1 MKGLFTVS
9 SLLLSRRD
17 VEFLLFEWL
26 DVARLTERSSFADHS
41 RQTFDA
47 ALDIYSEMA
56 HAEFAPHNKKVDRE
70 PPRLVG
76 ENVESAPEQR
86 AALRA
91 FAAAGLL
98 AACQE
103 ESLGGMRLPYVVER
117 AGLAFVLA
125 ACPTTAAYAFLTIA
139 NANLLLTHGTSSQ
152 VERFVRPMLD
162 GRWTGTMCLSE
173 PHAGSSL
180 ADITTR
186 AERQPD
192 GSYRLTGNKM
202 WISGGDHDLADNI
215 VHLVLAKV
223 PDEHGVLRPGV
234 AGISLFIVP
243 KYTIDADGKPG
254 VRNDVVVAGLNH
266 KMGYRGTSNC
276 LLNFGEGRHR
286 PTGRA
291 GAIGELIGEEGR
303 GLAYMFQM
311 MNEAR
316 ITVGLGAAA
325 IGYTGYLHAVDYA
338 RNRYQGRLPAQ
349 RDPGIP
355 PVRLIEHADV
365 RRMLLA
371 QKAFVEGALAL
382 VLFSA
387 LLVDET
393 RTATPDDARRAHQ
406 LLELLTPVSKSWP
419 SKWGLAAN
427 DLAIQ
432 VHGGYGYTQDYNV
445 EQFYRD
451 NRLNPIHEG
460 TFGIQAIDLLGRK
473 VGSAEGM
480 ASLAER
486 IGRTVERANSV
497 TALTE
502 EAAALRDAWSRLINV
517 TNSLRAITDPT
528 VRLANASCYLDA
540 FGHVIV
546 AWLWLDMAVTAA
558 SKLEGTDAA
567 FYRGKLA
574 ACRYFYRWEL
584 PRIGRW
590 LGLLD
595 PVERTPLD
603 ATDDCFC

>member
-1 MKGLFTVS
+1 MS
-9 SLLLSRRD
+9 SLLIARRD

-26 DVARLTERSSFADHS
+26 DVTRLTGRPAFADHS

-47 ALDIYSEMA
+47 ALDTYSEIA

-86 AALRA
+86 SALKA

-103 ESLGGMRLPYVVER
+103 ESFGGMHLPYVVER

-125 ACPTTAAYAFLTIA
+125 ACPTTAAYAFLTMA
-139 NANLLLTHGTSSQ
+139 NANLLLTHGTPSQ

-180 ADITTR
+180 ADITMR
-186 AERQPD
+186 ADRQSD
-192 GSYRLTGNKM
+192 GTYRLTGNKM

-223 PDEHGVLRPGV
+223 PDEHGALRAGV
-234 AGISLFIVP
+234 AGISPFVVP
-243 KYTIDADGKPG
+243 KYTVMRDGAAA
-254 VRNDVVVAGLNH
+254 RNDIAVAGLNH

-276 LLNFGEGRHR
+276 LLNFGEGRYR
-286 PTGRA
+286 PAGRA
-291 GAIGELIGEEGR
+291 GAVGELIGEEGR

-338 RNRYQGRLPAQ
+338 RNRRQGRLPAQ
-349 RDPGIP
+349 RDPELP
-355 PVRLIEHADV
+355 PVRLIDHADV

-393 RTATPDDARRAHQ
+393 RTAPADEAQRAHQ
-406 LLELLTPVSKSWP
+406 LLELLTPVTKSWP
-419 SKWGLAAN
+419 SKWGVVAN

-473 VGSAEGM
+473 IGHADG
-480 ASLAER
+480 AALADLTER
-486 IGRTVERANSV
+486 I
-497 TALTE
+497 
-502 EAAALRDAWSRLINV
+502 
-517 TNSLRAITDPT
+517 
-528 VRLANASCYLDA
+528 
-540 FGHVIV
+540 
-546 AWLWLDMAVTAA
+546 
-558 SKLEGTDAA
+558 
-567 FYRGKLA
+567 KLA
-574 ACRYFYRWEL
+574 RSSEHPRLPSWQKRPLPCATPGRAYSKPRQACR
-584 PRIGRW
+584 P
-590 LGLLD
+590 
-595 PVERTPLD
+595 
-603 ATDDCFC
+603 

>member
-1 MKGLFTVS
+1 MS
-9 SLLLSRRD
+9 ELLVSRRD

-26 DVARLTERSSFADHS
+26 DVTHLTERPTFADHS
-41 RQTFDA
+41 RETFDA
-47 ALDIYSEMA
+47 ALDTYSEIA

-70 PPRLVG
+70 PPHLVG
-76 ENVESAPEQR
+76 ENVVSAPEQR
-86 AALRA
+86 AALQA

-103 ESLGGMRLPYVVER
+103 ESFGGMRLPYVVER

-125 ACPTTAAYAFLTIA
+125 ACPTTTAYAFLTMA
-139 NANLLLTHGTSSQ
+139 NANLLLAHGTSSQ

-180 ADITTR
+180 ADITMR
-186 AERQPD
+186 ADLQPE
-192 GSYRLTGNKM
+192 GTYRLTGNKM

-223 PDEHGVLRPGV
+223 PDERGALRPGV
-234 AGISLFIVP
+234 AGISLFVVP
-243 KYTIDADGKPG
+243 KYTVGPDGKHG
-254 VRNDVVVAGLNH
+254 ARNDIVVAGLNH

-276 LLNFGEGRHR
+276 LLNFGEGRFR
-286 PTGRA
+286 PAGCA
-291 GAIGELIGEEGR
+291 GAVGELIGEEGR
-303 GLAYMFQM
+303 GLACMFQM
-311 MNEAR
+311 MNESR

-325 IGYTGYLHAVDYA
+325 IGYAGYLHSVDDA
-338 RNRYQGRLPAQ
+338 RNRYQGRLPAN
-349 RDPGIP
+349 RNPLLP
-355 PVRLIEHADV
+355 PVRLIDHADV

-393 RTATPDDARRAHQ
+393 HTAPADDARRAHQ

-460 TFGIQAIDLLGRK
+460 TFCIQAIDLLGRK
-473 VGSAEGM
+473 VGHADG
-480 ASLAER
+480 AALAGLTDR
-486 IGRTVERANSV
+486 IGRTVERALSV
-497 TALTE
+497 AELTD
-502 EAAALRDAWSRLINV
+502 EAAALRDAWSRVLE
-517 TNSLRAITDPT
+517 TTTSLGAITDAT
-528 VRLANASCYLDA
+528 LRLANAACYLDA
-540 FGHVIV
+540 FGHVVV
-546 AWLWLDMAVTAA
+546 AWLWLDQAIQATRGIDGPDV
-558 SKLEGTDAA
+558 A

-584 PRIGRW
+584 PRIDRW
-590 LGLLD
+590 LGLLE
-595 PVERTPLD
+595 PVDRTPLD
-603 ATDDCFC
+603 AADEWFG

>member
-1 MKGLFTVS
+1 MS

-17 VEFLLFEWL
+17 LEFLLFEWL
-26 DVARLTERSSFADHS
+26 DVARLAARPAFADHS
-41 RQTFDA
+41 RETFDA
-47 ALDIYSEMA
+47 VLDVYSEIA

-70 PPRLVG
+70 PPKLVG
-76 ENVESAPEQR
+76 DSVESAPEQR
-86 AALRA
+86 SALQA

-98 AACQE
+98 AACQQE
-103 ESLGGMRLPYVVER
+103 TLGGMRLPYVVER

-125 ACPTTAAYAFLTIA
+125 ACPTTSAYAFLTMA
-139 NANLLLTHGTSSQ
+139 NANLLLTHGTPSQ
-152 VERFVRPMLD
+152 IERFVRPMLD

-186 AERQPD
+186 AERQLD
-192 GSYRLTGNKM
+192 GTYRLTGNKM

-223 PDEHGVLRPGV
+223 PDERGVLRPGT

-243 KYTIDADGKPG
+243 KNTLGPDGELG
-254 VRNDVVVAGLNH
+254 ARNDVAVAGLNH
-266 KMGYRGTSNC
+266 KMGYRGTTNC
-276 LLNFGEGRHR
+276 LLNFGEGRYR
-286 PTGRA
+286 LGDRA
-291 GAIGELIGEEGR
+291 GAIGELVGDEGR
-303 GLAYMFQM
+303 GLAYMFHM

-316 ITVGLGAAA
+316 ITVGLVAAA

-338 RNRYQGRLPAQ
+338 RNRYQGRLPTQ
-349 RDPGIP
+349 RNPESP
-355 PVRLIEHADV
+355 PVRLIDHADV

-371 QKAFVEGALAL
+371 QKVFVEGSLAL

-387 LLVDET
+387 LLVDQT
-393 RTATPDDARRAHQ
+393 HTAPAEDAQLARQ

-419 SKWGLAAN
+419 SKWGVAAN

-432 VHGGYGYTQDYNV
+432 VHGGYGYTQDFNV

-473 VGSAEGM
+473 VGSADGM
-480 ASLAER
+480 AMADLTRRIER
-486 IGRTVERANSV
+486 SVERAAAV
-497 TALTE
+497 PELTT
-502 EAAALRDAWSRLINV
+502 EAAALRDAWSRVLKITANLQANTDV
-517 TNSLRAITDPT
+517 TL
-528 VRLANASCYLDA
+528 RLANASCYLDA
-540 FGHVIV
+540 FGHVVV
-546 AWLWLDMAVTAA
+546 AWLWLDQAVIAIRGI
-558 SKLEGTDAA
+558 EGSDGA
-567 FYRGKLA
+567 FYRGKLT

-584 PRIGRW
+584 PRIDRW

-595 PVERTPLD
+595 PVDRTALD
-603 ATDDCFC
+603 AADNYFA

>member
-1 MKGLFTVS
+1 MNS
-9 SLLLSRRD
+9 MLLSRRD
-17 VEFLLFEWL
+17 IDFLLLEWL
-26 DVARLTERSSFADHS
+26 DVGRLADRPAFAEHS

-47 ALDIYSEMA
+47 ALDTYSEIA
-56 HAEFAPHNKKVDRE
+56 HAEFAPHNKKADRE
-70 PPRLVG
+70 PPRLIG
-76 ENVESAPEQR
+76 ENVQSIPEQR
-86 AALRA
+86 SALRA
-91 FAAAGLL
+91 FAEAGLL
-98 AACQE
+98 AACQKE
-103 ESLGGMRLPYVVER
+103 TFGGMGLPYVVER

-125 ACPTTAAYAFLTIA
+125 ACPTTAAYAFLTMA
-139 NANLLLTHGTSSQ
+139 NANLLLTHGTPSQ
-152 VERFVRPMLD
+152 IQRFVRPMLE
-162 GRWTGTMCLSE
+162 GKWMGTMCLSE

-180 ADITTR
+180 ADITMR
-186 AERQPD
+186 AQRQPD
-192 GSYRLTGNKM
+192 GTYRLSGNKM
-202 WISGGDHDLADNI
+202 WISAGDHDLTDNI

-223 PDEHGVLRPGV
+223 PDQSGALRPGV

-243 KYTIDADGKPG
+243 KFTLAPDGKPG

-276 LLNFGEGRHR
+276 LLNFGEGQHR
-286 PTGRA
+286 PGGRA
-291 GAIGELIGEEGR
+291 GAVGELIGEEGR

-338 RNRYQGRLPAQ
+338 RNRKQGRLPGQ
-349 RDPGIP
+349 RNPESP
-355 PVRLIEHADV
+355 PVRLIDHADV

-387 LLVDET
+387 LLVDEAH
-393 RTATPDDARRAHQ
+393 TAHPADAQRARE

-419 SKWGLAAN
+419 SKWGVVAN

-473 VGSAEGM
+473 VGGANGVAM
-480 ASLAER
+480 ADLTQRIERSVQQAVSLPELA
-486 IGRTVERANSV
+486 
-497 TALTE
+497 E
-502 EAAALRDAWSRLINV
+502 EAAALRDAWSRVLE
-517 TNSLRAITDPT
+517 TTTGLQSITDAT
-528 VRLANASCYLDA
+528 LRLANASCYLDA
-540 FGHVIV
+540 FGHVVV
-546 AWLWLDMAVTAA
+546 AWLWLDQAMIATRG
-558 SKLEGTDAA
+558 LGGPDDA

-584 PRIGRW
+584 PRVDRW
-590 LGLLD
+590 LGLLH
-595 PVERTPLD
+595 PVDRTPLD
-603 ATDDCFC
+603 AADDWFG

>member
-1 MKGLFTVS
+1 MS
-9 SLLLSRRD
+9 SLLVSRRD

-26 DVARLTERSSFADHS
+26 DVTRLTTRPTFADHS
-41 RQTFDA
+41 RETFDA
-47 ALDIYSEMA
+47 ALDTYSEIA

-76 ENVESAPEQR
+76 DNVVSAPEQR
-86 AALRA
+86 SALQA

-103 ESLGGMRLPYVVER
+103 ESFGGMRLPYVVER

-125 ACPTTAAYAFLTIA
+125 ACPTTTAYAFLTMA
-139 NANLLLTHGTSSQ
+139 NANLLLTHGTPSQ
-152 VERFVRPMLD
+152 IERFVRPMLD

-180 ADITTR
+180 ADITMR
-186 AERQPD
+186 ADRQPD
-192 GSYRLTGNKM
+192 GTYRLTGNKM

-223 PDEHGVLRPGV
+223 PDERGALRPGV
-234 AGISLFIVP
+234 AGISLFVVP
-243 KYTIDADGKPG
+243 KYTVNPDGKTDA
-254 VRNDVVVAGLNH
+254 RNDIVVAGLNH

-276 LLNFGEGRHR
+276 LLNFGEGRFR
-286 PTGRA
+286 PAGRA
-291 GAIGELIGEEGR
+291 GAVGELIGEEGR

-325 IGYTGYLHAVDYA
+325 IGYTGYLHSVDYA
-338 RNRYQGRLPAQ
+338 RNRRQGRLPGQ
-349 RDPGIP
+349 RDPALP
-355 PVRLIEHADV
+355 PVRLIDHADV

-393 RTATPDDARRAHQ
+393 HTGPADEARRAHQ

-419 SKWGLAAN
+419 SKWGVAAN

-473 VGSAEGM
+473 VGTADG
-480 ASLAER
+480 AALADLTDR
-486 IGRTVERANSV
+486 IGRTVEQAATV
-497 TALTE
+497 PELTE
-502 EAAALRDAWSRLINV
+502 QAAALRDAWSRVLR
-517 TNSLRAITDPT
+517 TTTSLQIITDST
-528 VRLANASCYLDA
+528 LRLANAACYLDA
-540 FGHVIV
+540 FGHVVV
-546 AWLWLDMAVTAA
+546 AWLWLDQAVKAA
-558 SKLEGTDAA
+558 QSVSGSEVA

-584 PRIGRW
+584 PRIDRW
-590 LGLLD
+590 LGLLE
-595 PVERTPLD
+595 PVDRTTLD
-603 ATDDCFC
+603 VVDGWFG

>member
-1 MKGLFTVS
+1 MS
-9 SLLLSRRD
+9 SLLVCRRD

-26 DVARLTERSSFADHS
+26 DVARLTGRPTFADHS
-41 RQTFDA
+41 RQTFEA
-47 ALDIYSEMA
+47 ALDTYSEIA
-56 HAEFAPHNKKVDRE
+56 HAEFAPHNKKADRE

-86 AALRA
+86 AALQA

-103 ESLGGMRLPYVVER
+103 ESFGGMRLPYVVER

-125 ACPTTAAYAFLTIA
+125 ACPSTAAYAFLTMA
-139 NANLLLTHGTSSQ
+139 NANLLLAHGTQSQ
-152 VERFVRPMLD
+152 VERFVRPMFD
-162 GRWTGTMCLSE
+162 GRSTGTMCLSE

-180 ADITTR
+180 ADITMR

-192 GSYRLTGNKM
+192 GTYRLTGNKM

-223 PDEHGVLRPGV
+223 PDERGALRPGV
-234 AGISLFIVP
+234 AGISLFVVP
-243 KYTIDADGKPG
+243 KYTVGPDGTPG
-254 VRNDVVVAGLNH
+254 ARNDIVVAGLNH

-276 LLNFGEGRHR
+276 LLNFGEGRFR
-286 PTGRA
+286 PAGFA

-303 GLAYMFQM
+303 GLACMFQM

-338 RNRYQGRLPAQ
+338 RNRRQGRLPAQ
-349 RDPGIP
+349 RNPELP
-355 PVRLIEHADV
+355 PVRLMDHADV

-371 QKAFVEGALAL
+371 QKALVEGALAL

-387 LLVDET
+387 LLVDEI
-393 RTATPDDARRAHQ
+393 RTAPPDDARRALQ

-419 SKWGLAAN
+419 SKWGVVAN

-473 VGSAEGM
+473 IVSAEG
-480 ASLAER
+480 AALADLTER
-486 IGRTVERANSV
+486 IGRSIERAVSV
-497 TALTE
+497 AELAE
-502 EAAALRDAWSRLINV
+502 EAAALRDAWSRVLK
-517 TNSLRAITDPT
+517 TTTSLRAITDAT
-528 VRLANASCYLDA
+528 LRLANAACYLDA

-546 AWLWLDMAVTAA
+546 AWLWLDMAVSAA
-558 SKLEGTDAA
+558 AGMGEPEVA

-574 ACRYFYRWEL
+574 ACRYFYKWEL
-584 PRIGRW
+584 PRIDRW

-595 PVERTPLD
+595 PVDRTTLD
-603 ATDDCFC
+603 VVDEWFG

>member
-1 MKGLFTVS
+1 MS
-9 SLLLSRRD
+9 SLVLSRRD

-26 DVARLTERSSFADHS
+26 DVARLIERAPFAEHS

-47 ALDIYSEMA
+47 TLDIYSEIA
-56 HAEFAPHNKKVDRE
+56 HAEFAPHNKQVDRE

-76 ENVESAPEQR
+76 EDVQAAPEQR
-86 AALRA
+86 SALQA

-98 AACQE
+98 AACQDE
-103 ESLGGMRLPYVVER
+103 TFGGMRLPYVVER

-139 NANLLLTHGTSSQ
+139 NANLLLTYGSPSQ
-152 VERFVRPMLD
+152 IDRFVRPMLE

-192 GSYRLTGNKM
+192 GTYRLIGNKM

-223 PDEHGVLRPGV
+223 PDERGVLRPGV

-243 KYTIDADGKPG
+243 KHTVGRDGETG
-254 VRNDVVVAGLNH
+254 ARNDVVVAGLNH

-276 LLNFGEGRHR
+276 LLNFGEGRHQ
-286 PTGRA
+286 PGDRA
-291 GAIGELIGEEGR
+291 GAIGELVGEEGR

-338 RNRYQGRLPAQ
+338 RNRYQGRLPGQ
-349 RDPGIP
+349 RDPELP
-355 PVRLIEHADV
+355 PVRLIDHADV

-393 RTATPDDARRAHQ
+393 HTAPAEDARRAHQ

-432 VHGGYGYTQDYNV
+432 IHGGYGYTQ
-445 EQFYRD
+445 
-451 NRLNPIHEG
+451 
-460 TFGIQAIDLLGRK
+460 
-473 VGSAEGM
+473 
-480 ASLAER
+480 
-486 IGRTVERANSV
+486 
-497 TALTE
+497 
-502 EAAALRDAWSRLINV
+502 
-517 TNSLRAITDPT
+517 
-528 VRLANASCYLDA
+528 
-540 FGHVIV
+540 
-546 AWLWLDMAVTAA
+546 
-558 SKLEGTDAA
+558 
-567 FYRGKLA
+567 
-574 ACRYFYRWEL
+574 
-584 PRIGRW
+584 
-590 LGLLD
+590 
-595 PVERTPLD
+595 
-603 ATDDCFC
+603 

>member
-1 MKGLFTVS
+1 MV
-9 SLLLSRRD
+9 SLLASRRD

-26 DVARLTERSSFADHS
+26 DVTRLTQREPFADHS
-41 RQTFDA
+41 RETFDG
-47 ALDIYSEMA
+47 ALDTYSEIA

-86 AALRA
+86 AAWQA

-103 ESLGGMRLPYVVER
+103 ESFGGMRLPYVVER

-125 ACPTTAAYAFLTIA
+125 ACPTTAAYAFLTMA
-139 NANLLLTHGTSSQ
+139 NANLLLTHGTPSQ
-152 VERFVRPMLD
+152 IERFVRPMLD

-180 ADITTR
+180 ADITMR

-192 GSYRLTGNKM
+192 GTYRLTGNKM

-223 PDEHGVLRPGV
+223 PDEHGALRPGV

-243 KYTIDADGKPG
+243 KHTASE
-254 VRNDVVVAGLNH
+254 RNDIVVAGLNH

-286 PTGRA
+286 PGGRP
-291 GAIGELIGEEGR
+291 GAVGELVGEEGR

-325 IGYTGYLHAVDYA
+325 IGYAGYLHSVDYA
-338 RNRYQGRLPAQ
+338 RNRRQGRLPSQ
-349 RDPGIP
+349 RNPELP
-355 PVRLIEHADV
+355 PVRLIDHADV

-387 LLVDET
+387 SLVDEAH
-393 RTATPDDARRAHQ
+393 TAPPDEARRAHQ

-419 SKWGLAAN
+419 SKWGVAAN

-460 TFGIQAIDLLGRK
+460 TFGIQAIDLLGRRIAT
-473 VGSAEGM
+473 AEG
-480 ASLAER
+480 AALADLTER
-486 IGRTVERANSV
+486 IWSSVERAGSV
-497 TALTE
+497 AELAD
-502 EAAALRDAWSRLINV
+502 EAAVLRDAWSRVLEI
-517 TNSLRAITDPT
+517 TTSLRATADAT
-528 VRLANASCYLDA
+528 LRLANASCYLDA
-540 FGHVIV
+540 FGHVVV
-546 AWLWLDMAVTAA
+546 AWLWLDQAIRAIQGI
-558 SKLEGTDAA
+558 EGPEAA

-584 PRIGRW
+584 PRIDRW
-590 LGLLD
+590 LGLLQPID
-595 PVERTPLD
+595 RTTLD
-603 ATDDCFC
+603 VADECFA

>member
-1 MKGLFTVS
+1 MS

-17 VEFLLFEWL
+17 IDFLLFEWL
-26 DVARLTERSSFADHS
+26 DVTRLTERAAFADHS
-41 RQTFDA
+41 RETFAA
-47 ALDIYSEMA
+47 ALETYSEIA

-76 ENVESAPEQR
+76 ENVVSAPEQR
-86 AALRA
+86 SALQA

-98 AACQE
+98 AACQD
-103 ESLGGMRLPYVVER
+103 ESFGGMRLPYVVER

-139 NANLLLTHGTSSQ
+139 NANLLLSLGTASQ
-152 VERFVRPMLD
+152 AERFVRPMLD

-180 ADITTR
+180 ADITMR
-186 AERQPD
+186 AERQRD
-192 GSYRLTGNKM
+192 GTYRLTGNKM
-202 WISGGDHDLADNI
+202 WISGGDHDLAENI

-223 PDEHGVLRPGV
+223 PDERGTLRPGV
-234 AGISLFIVP
+234 AGISLFVVP
-243 KYTIDADGKPG
+243 KYTVGPDGAPG
-254 VRNDVVVAGLNH
+254 ARNDVVVAGLNH

-276 LLNFGEGRHR
+276 LLNFGEGRYR
-286 PTGRA
+286 PAGQA
-291 GAIGELIGEEGR
+291 GAVGELIGEEGR

-325 IGYTGYLHAVDYA
+325 IGYAGYLHAVDYA
-338 RNRYQGRLPAQ
+338 RNRYQGRLPGQ
-349 RDPGIP
+349 RNPELP
-355 PVRLIEHADV
+355 PVRLMDHADV

-387 LLVDET
+387 LLVDDT
-393 RTATPDDARRAHQ
+393 HTAQPDDARRARQ

-419 SKWGLAAN
+419 SKWGVVAN

-460 TFGIQAIDLLGRK
+460 TFGIQAIDLLGRRIN
-473 VGSAEGM
+473 SADG
-480 ASLAER
+480 AALADLAER
-486 IGRTVERANSV
+486 IGHSVERAASI
-497 TALTE
+497 TE
-502 EAAALRDAWSRLINV
+502 LAQEAAALRNAWSRVLE
-517 TNSLRAITDPT
+517 TTTSLRGITDPT
-528 VRLANASCYLDA
+528 LRLANAACYLDA

-546 AWLWLDMAVTAA
+546 AWLWLDMAVSATRAIGG
-558 SKLEGTDAA
+558 SDVA
-567 FYRGKLA
+567 FYQGKLA

-584 PRIGRW
+584 PRIDRW

-595 PVERTPLD
+595 PVDRSTLD
-603 ATDDCFC
+603 FSDEWFGGV

>member
-1 MKGLFTVS
+1 MS

-17 VEFLLFEWL
+17 VTFLLFEWL
-26 DVARLTERSSFADHS
+26 DVARLTGRPAFAEHS

-47 ALDIYSEMA
+47 ALDVYSEIA
-56 HAEFAPHNKKVDRE
+56 LAEFAPHNKKVDRQ
-70 PPRLVG
+70 PPRMVG
-76 ENVESAPEQR
+76 ERVESVPEQR
-86 AALRA
+86 AAWQA
-91 FAAAGLL
+91 FASAGLL

-103 ESLGGMRLPYVVER
+103 ETFGGMRLPYVVER

-139 NANLLLTHGTSSQ
+139 NANLLLTHATPSQ
-152 VERFVRPMLD
+152 IQRFARPMLE
-162 GRWTGTMCLSE
+162 GRWSGTMCLSE

-180 ADITTR
+180 ADIATR
-186 AERQPD
+186 AQRQPD
-192 GSYRLTGNKM
+192 GTYRLTGNKM

-223 PDEHGVLRPGV
+223 PDERGVLRPGV
-234 AGISLFIVP
+234 GGISLFVVP
-243 KYTIDADGKPG
+243 KHTLGPDGRPG
-254 VRNDVVVAGLNH
+254 ERNDVVVAGLNH

-276 LLNFGEGRHR
+276 LLNFGEGRYR
-286 PTGRA
+286 PGGRA
-291 GAIGELIGEEGR
+291 GAIGEIIGEEGR
-303 GLAYMFQM
+303 GLACMFSM

-325 IGYTGYLHAVDYA
+325 LGYTGYLHSVEYA
-338 RNRYQGRLPAQ
+338 RNRRQGRLPGQ
-349 RDPGIP
+349 RDPSLP
-355 PVRLIEHADV
+355 PVRLIDHADV

-371 QKAFVEGALAL
+371 QKAYVEGALAL

-387 LLVDET
+387 YLVDET
-393 RTATPDDARRAHQ
+393 HTAAADEARRAHE

-473 VGSAEGM
+473 VGSANGAAM
-480 ASLAER
+480 AELGNRIER
-486 IGRTVERANSV
+486 SVERALEV
-497 TALTE
+497 PELKA
-502 EAAALRDAWSRLINV
+502 EAAALRDAWSRMLKV
-517 TNSLRAITDPT
+517 TNSLQAITDPT
-528 VRLANASCYLDA
+528 LRLANASCYLDA
-540 FGHVIV
+540 FGHVVV
-546 AWLWLDMAVTAA
+546 AWLWLDMALSAVRSVTG
-558 SKLEGTDAA
+558 SEAA
-567 FYRGKLA
+567 FYQGKLA
-574 ACRYFYRWEL
+574 AFRYFYKWEL
-584 PRIGRW
+584 PRIDRW

-595 PVERTPLD
+595 PIERTPHD
-603 ATDDCFC
+603 TADEWFA

>member
-1 MKGLFTVS
+1 MS

-17 VEFLLFEWL
+17 VDFLLFEWL
-26 DVARLTERSSFADHS
+26 DVVRLIDRPAFAEHS
-41 RQTFDA
+41 RQTFEA
-47 ALDIYSEMA
+47 ALDTYAEIAE
-56 HAEFAPHNKKVDRE
+56 AEFAPHNKKVDRE
-70 PPRLVG
+70 PPRLVDDR
-76 ENVESAPEQR
+76 VESAPEQR
-86 AALRA
+86 AALQA

-98 AACQE
+98 AAAQE
-103 ESLGGMRLPYVVER
+103 ESFGGMRLPYAVER

-125 ACPTTAAYAFLTIA
+125 ACPATAGYAFLTMA
-139 NANLLLTHGTSSQ
+139 NVNLLLIHGTSSQ
-152 VERFVRPMLD
+152 IERFVQPMLD

-180 ADITTR
+180 ADITMR
-186 AERQPD
+186 AERQAD
-192 GSYRLTGNKM
+192 GTYRLTGNKM
-202 WISGGDHDLADNI
+202 WISGGDHDLAENI

-223 PDEHGVLRPGV
+223 PDEQGVLRPGV
-234 AGISLFIVP
+234 GGISLFVVP
-243 KYTIDADGKPG
+243 KYVVEPDGTRG
-254 VRNDVVVAGLNH
+254 VRNDVSVAGLNH

-286 PTGRA
+286 PDGRA
-291 GAIGELIGEEGR
+291 GAVGELIGEEGR

-325 IGYTGYLHAVDYA
+325 IGYTGYLHSVDYA
-338 RNRYQGRLPAQ
+338 RNRRQGRLPSQ
-349 RDPGIP
+349 RNPERP

-382 VLFSA
+382 VLYSA
-387 LLVDET
+387 SLVDEA
-393 RTATPDDARRAHQ
+393 RTAPAEEAHRAHR

-419 SKWGLAAN
+419 SKWGVAAN

-473 VGSAEGM
+473 VGSDDGA
-480 ASLAER
+480 ALADLTQRIER
-486 IGRTVERANSV
+486 SIERAASI
-497 TALTE
+497 AELAQ
-502 EAAALRDAWSRLINV
+502 EAAALRAAWSRVLA
-517 TNSLRAITDPT
+517 TTAKLRDVPDATL
-528 VRLANASCYLDA
+528 RLANASCYLDA
-540 FGHVIV
+540 FGHGVV
-546 AWLWLDMAVTAA
+546 AWLWLDKAIVAA
-558 SKLEGTDAA
+558 RASNGSDAA
-567 FYRGKLA
+567 FYQGKLA

-584 PRIGRW
+584 PRIDRW
-590 LGLLD
+590 LGVLD
-595 PVERTPLD
+595 PVDRTTLD
-603 ATDDCFC
+603 AKDEWFG

>member
-1 MKGLFTVS
+1 VS
-9 SLLLSRRD
+9 SLLVSRRD
-17 VEFLLFEWL
+17 VEFVLFEWL
-26 DVARLTERSSFADHS
+26 DVTRLTERPAFADHS
-41 RQTFDA
+41 RQTFEA
-47 ALDIYSEMA
+47 ALDTYSEIA

-70 PPRLVG
+70 PPRMVG

-86 AALRA
+86 AALQA

-98 AACQE
+98 AACRD

-117 AGLAFVLA
+117 AGLTFVLA
-125 ACPTTAAYAFLTIA
+125 ACPTTAAYAFLTMA
-139 NANLLLTHGTSSQ
+139 NANLLLTHGTPSQ

-180 ADITTR
+180 ADITMR
-186 AERQPD
+186 AERQSD
-192 GSYRLTGNKM
+192 GTYRLTGNKM

-223 PDEHGVLRPGV
+223 PDERGVLRPGV
-234 AGISLFIVP
+234 VGISLFVVP
-243 KYTIDADGKPG
+243 KYTAPG
-254 VRNDVVVAGLNH
+254 ERNDIVVAGLNH

-286 PTGRA
+286 PEGRA
-291 GAIGELIGEEGR
+291 GAVGELIGVEGR

-325 IGYTGYLHAVDYA
+325 IGYTGYLHSVDYA
-338 RNRYQGRLPAQ
+338 RNRRQGRLPAQ
-349 RDPGIP
+349 RNPEQP
-355 PVRLIEHADV
+355 PVRLIDHADV

-387 LLVDET
+387 LLVDEAHT
-393 RTATPDDARRAHQ
+393 GAPADARRAHE

-419 SKWGLAAN
+419 SKWGVAAN

-473 VGSAEGM
+473 VGSADG
-480 ASLAER
+480 AALANLTER
-486 IGRTVERANSV
+486 IGATIERARFV
-497 TALTE
+497 VELQDET
-502 EAAALRDAWSRLINV
+502 AALRDAWTRVLKV
-517 TNSLRAITDPT
+517 TASLRAVADPT
-528 VRLANASCYLDA
+528 LRLANAACYLDA
-540 FGHVIV
+540 FGHVVV
-546 AWLWLDMAVTAA
+546 AWLWLDQALIAA
-558 SKLEGTDAA
+558 RGTTDGPDAA

-574 ACRYFYRWEL
+574 ACHYFYRWEL
-584 PRIGRW
+584 PRIDRW
-590 LGLLD
+590 LGLLE
-595 PVERTPLD
+595 PVDRTTLD
-603 ATDDCFC
+603 VADECFG

>member
-1 MKGLFTVS
+1 MS

-17 VEFLLFEWL
+17 VDFLLFEWL
-26 DVARLTERSSFADHS
+26 DVTRLTARPAFADHS
-41 RQTFDA
+41 RETFAA
-47 ALDIYSEMA
+47 ALDTYSEIA

-76 ENVESAPEQR
+76 EKVVSVPEQR
-86 AALRA
+86 AALQA

-98 AACQE
+98 AACRDE
-103 ESLGGMRLPYVVER
+103 TLGGTNLPYVVER

-125 ACPTTAAYAFLTIA
+125 ACPGTSAYAFLTMA
-139 NANLLLTHGTSSQ
+139 NANLLLSKGTPAQ
-152 VERFVRPMLD
+152 IERFVRPMLD

-192 GSYRLTGNKM
+192 GTYRVIGNKM

-223 PDEHGVLRPGV
+223 PDERGVLRAGV
-234 AGISLFIVP
+234 HGISLFVVP
-243 KYTIDADGKPG
+243 KHIVGPDGQPG
-254 VRNDVVVAGLNH
+254 ARNDVVVAGLNH

-276 LLNFGEGRHR
+276 LLNFGEKG
-286 PTGRA
+286 
-291 GAIGELIGEEGR
+291 GAVGELIGEEGR

-325 IGYTGYLHAVDYA
+325 IGYTGYLHSLDYA
-338 RNRYQGRLPAQ
+338 RNRRQGRLPGR
-349 RDPGIP
+349 RDPESP
-355 PVRLIEHADV
+355 PVRLIDHADV

-371 QKAFVEGALAL
+371 QKALVEGALAL

-387 LLVDET
+387 SLVDET
-393 RTATPDDARRAHQ
+393 LTAPSEESHRANE

-419 SKWGLAAN
+419 SKWGVAAN

-432 VHGGYGYTQDYNV
+432 IHGGYGYTQDYNV

-451 NRLNPIHEG
+451 NRLNSIHEG
-460 TFGIQAIDLLGRK
+460 TFGIQAVDLLGRK
-473 VGSAEGM
+473 VLQSDGTA
-480 ASLAER
+480 LADLGAR
-486 IGRTVERANSV
+486 ITRTVERAV
-497 TALTE
+497 AIADLGE
-502 EAAALRDAWSRLINV
+502 EAAALRDAWSRVLA
-517 TNSLRAITDPT
+517 TTESLRAVPDSTL
-528 VRLANASCYLDA
+528 RLANASCYLDA
-540 FGHVIV
+540 FGHVVV
-546 AWLWLDMAVTAA
+546 AWLWLDQAVIATQ
-558 SKLEGTDAA
+558 GVGGPDAA

-574 ACRYFYRWEL
+574 ACRYFFRWEL
-584 PRIGRW
+584 PRIDRW
-590 LGLLD
+590 LALLD
-595 PVERTPLD
+595 PVDRTTLD
-603 ATDDCFC
+603 VAEEWFGS

>member
-1 MKGLFTVS
+1 MS

-17 VEFLLFEWL
+17 VDFLLFDWL
-26 DVARLTERSSFADHS
+26 DVTRLTERPVFADHS

-47 ALDIYSEMA
+47 ALDTYSQIA

-70 PPRLVG
+70 PPKLVG
-76 ENVESAPEQR
+76 DTVVSAPEQR
-86 AALRA
+86 SALQA

-103 ESLGGMRLPYVVER
+103 ETFGGMRLPYVVER

-139 NANLLLTHGTSSQ
+139 NANLLLTHGTASQ
-152 VERFVRPMLD
+152 KWRLVRPMLD

-180 ADITTR
+180 ADITSR
-186 AERQPD
+186 AERQSD

-223 PDEHGVLRPGV
+223 PDERGALRPGV
-234 AGISLFIVP
+234 AGISLFAVP
-243 KYTIDADGKPG
+243 KYLPGIDNQLGE
-254 VRNDVVVAGLNH
+254 RNDVVVAGLNH

-286 PTGRA
+286 PGGRA
-291 GAIGELIGEEGR
+291 GAVGELIGEEGR
-303 GLAYMFQM
+303 GLAYMFHM

-325 IGYTGYLHAVDYA
+325 IGYTGYLHSVDYA
-338 RNRYQGRLPAQ
+338 RSRRQGRLPTQ
-349 RDPGIP
+349 RNPETT
-355 PVRLIEHADV
+355 PVRLIDHADV

-371 QKAFVEGALAL
+371 QKAYVEGALAL

-393 RTATPDDARRAHQ
+393 NTASAEEAQRARQ
-406 LLELLTPVSKSWP
+406 LLDLLTPVSKSWP

-432 VHGGYGYTQDYNV
+432 VHGGYGYTQDFNV

-473 VGSAEGM
+473 VSSADG
-480 ASLAER
+480 AALAALTAR
-486 IGRTVERANSV
+486 IERTVERAAS
-497 TALTE
+497 APELAE
-502 EAAALRDAWSRLINV
+502 QAIALRDAWSRVLATTTHLRNV
-517 TNSLRAITDPT
+517 PDATL
-528 VRLANASCYLDA
+528 RLANASCYLDA
-540 FGHVIV
+540 FGHVVV
-546 AWLWLDMAVTAA
+546 AWLWLDQAVIAIRGI
-558 SKLEGTDAA
+558 EGQQAA

-574 ACRYFYRWEL
+574 ACRYFYKWEL
-584 PRIGRW
+584 PRIDRW

-595 PVERTPLD
+595 SLDRTTLD
-603 ATDDCFC
+603 MADEWFD

>member
-1 MKGLFTVS
+1 MTP

-26 DVARLTERSSFADHS
+26 DVARLTERAPFADHS
-41 RQTFDA
+41 RQTFEA
-47 ALDIYSEMA
+47 ALDIYSQIA
-56 HAEFAPHNKKVDRE
+56 HAAFAPHNKKVDRE

-86 AALRA
+86 SALQT

-103 ESLGGMRLPYVVER
+103 ETFGGMRLPYVVER

-139 NANLLLTHGTSSQ
+139 NANLLLAHATLPQ
-152 VERFVRPMLD
+152 VERFVRPMLE

-180 ADITTR
+180 ADITMR

-192 GSYRLTGNKM
+192 GTYRLTGNKM

-223 PDEHGVLRPGV
+223 PDEGGVLRPGV
-234 AGISLFIVP
+234 AGISLFVVP
-243 KYTIDADGKPG
+243 KFTVGPDGKPG
-254 VRNDVVVAGLNH
+254 ARNDVVVAGLNH

-276 LLNFGEGRHR
+276 LLNFGEGRYR
-286 PTGRA
+286 PAGRP
-291 GAIGELIGEEGR
+291 GAVGELIGAEGR

-338 RNRYQGRLPAQ
+338 RNRHQGRLPAQ
-349 RDPGIP
+349 RDPQSP
-355 PVRLIEHADV
+355 PVRLVDHADV

-393 RTATPDDARRAHQ
+393 RTASADDAQRAHQ
-406 LLELLTPVSKSWP
+406 LLELLTPVTKSWP
-419 SKWGLAAN
+419 SKWGVAAN

-473 VGSAEGM
+473 VGSADG
-480 ASLAER
+480 AALAELTGR
-486 IGRTVERANSV
+486 IERSVERAASV
-497 TALTE
+497 AELAE
-502 EAAALRDAWSRLINV
+502 EAVALRNAWSRVLQV
-517 TNSLRAITDPT
+517 TANLRAIPDATL
-528 VRLANASCYLDA
+528 RLANASCYLDA

-546 AWLWLDMAVTAA
+546 AWLWLDMAVSAQRA
-558 SKLEGTDAA
+558 LGRSEAA

-584 PRIGRW
+584 PRIERW

-595 PVERTPLD
+595 PVDRTTLD
-603 ATDDCFC
+603 VTDDCFA

>member
-1 MKGLFTVS
+1 MS
-9 SLLLSRRD
+9 SLLVSRRD

-26 DVARLTERSSFADHS
+26 DVTRLAQYPLFADHS
-41 RQTFDA
+41 RQTFEA
-47 ALDIYSEMA
+47 ALDTYSEIA
-56 HAEFAPHNKKVDRE
+56 HAEFAPHNKKVDQE
-70 PPRLVG
+70 PPRLLG
-76 ENVESAPEQR
+76 ENVVSAPEQR
-86 AALRA
+86 SALRA

-98 AACQE
+98 AACQD

-117 AGLAFVLA
+117 AGLSFVLA
-125 ACPTTAAYAFLTIA
+125 ACPTTTAYAFLTMA
-139 NANLLLTHGTSSQ
+139 NANLLLAHGTPTQ

-173 PHAGSSL
+173 PQAGSSL

-192 GSYRLTGNKM
+192 GTYRLTGNKM

-223 PDEHGVLRPGV
+223 PDERGALRPGV
-234 AGISLFIVP
+234 AGISLFVVP
-243 KYTIDADGKPG
+243 KYTVGPNGAGP
-254 VRNDVVVAGLNH
+254 RNDIVVAGLNH

-276 LLNFGEGRHR
+276 LLNFGEGRYQ
-286 PTGRA
+286 PAGRA
-291 GAIGELIGEEGR
+291 GAVGELVGEEGG
-303 GLAYMFQM
+303 GLAYMFHM

-325 IGYTGYLHAVDYA
+325 IGYTGYLHALDYA
-338 RNRYQGRLPAQ
+338 RNRRQGRLPAQ
-349 RDPGIP
+349 RNPELP
-355 PVRLIEHADV
+355 PVRLIDHADV

-371 QKAFVEGALAL
+371 QKALVEGALAL

-393 RTATPDDARRAHQ
+393 RTAPPDEARRAQQ

-419 SKWGLAAN
+419 SKWGVVAN

-473 VGSAEGM
+473 ICNADGA
-480 ASLAER
+480 
-486 IGRTVERANSV
+486 
-497 TALTE
+497 ALTE
-502 EAAALRDAWSRLINV
+502 LTARIEHTVTRAVSISQLAADASALRDAWSRVLKTTTNLRTV
-517 TNSLRAITDPT
+517 TDATL
-528 VRLANASCYLDA
+528 RLANAACYLDA
-540 FGHVIV
+540 FGHVVV
-546 AWLWLDMAVTAA
+546 AWLWLDQAVIAA
-558 SKLEGTDAA
+558 RATEGPEAA
-567 FYRGKLA
+567 FYQGKLA

-584 PRIGRW
+584 PRIDRW
-590 LGLLD
+590 LNLLD
-595 PVERTPLD
+595 PVDRTPLD
-603 ATDDCFC
+603 AADAWFG

>member
-1 MKGLFTVS
+1 MS
-9 SLLLSRRD
+9 SLLVSRRD

-26 DVARLTERSSFADHS
+26 DVTRLTERPIFADHS
-41 RQTFDA
+41 RQTFEA
-47 ALDIYSEMA
+47 ALDTYSEIA

-86 AALRA
+86 CALQA

-98 AACQE
+98 AACQD
-103 ESLGGMRLPYVVER
+103 ESFGGMRLPYVVER

-139 NANLLLTHGTSSQ
+139 NANLLLTHGTPSQ
-152 VERFVRPMLD
+152 IERFVRPMLD

-180 ADITTR
+180 ADITMR
-186 AERQPD
+186 AERQSD
-192 GSYRLTGNKM
+192 GTYRLTGNKM

-223 PDEHGVLRPGV
+223 PDERGTLRPGV
-234 AGISLFIVP
+234 AGISLFVVP
-243 KYTIDADGKPG
+243 KYTEPG

-276 LLNFGEGRHR
+276 LLNFGEKR
-286 PTGRA
+286 
-291 GAIGELIGEEGR
+291 GAVGELIGEEGR

-325 IGYTGYLHAVDYA
+325 IGYTGYLHSVDYA
-338 RNRYQGRLPAQ
+338 RNRRQGRLPAQ
-349 RDPGIP
+349 RDPELP
-355 PVRLIEHADV
+355 PVRLIDHADV

-371 QKAFVEGALAL
+371 QKAYVEGALAL

-393 RTATPDDARRAHQ
+393 RTAPADDARRAQQ

-419 SKWGLAAN
+419 SKWGVAAN

-473 VGSAEGM
+473 VGSADG
-480 ASLAER
+480 AALADLTER
-486 IGRTVERANSV
+486 IGRSVERAVSV
-497 TALTE
+497 TELAD
-502 EAAALRDAWSRLINV
+502 EAGALRDAWSRVLK
-517 TNSLRAITDPT
+517 TTTSLRAIPDATL
-528 VRLANASCYLDA
+528 RLANAACYLDA

-546 AWLWLDMAVTAA
+546 ASLWLDQAVIAA
-558 SKLEGTDAA
+558 RAIGGPEAA
-567 FYRGKLA
+567 FYQGKLA
-574 ACRYFYRWEL
+574 ACRYFFRWEL
-584 PRIGRW
+584 PRIDRW
-590 LGLLD
+590 LRLLEPID
-595 PVERTPLD
+595 RTTLAAAD
-603 ATDDCFC
+603 EWFA

>member
-1 MKGLFTVS
+1 MS
-9 SLLLSRRD
+9 SLLLARRD
-17 VEFLLFEWL
+17 LDFLLFEWL
-26 DVARLTERSSFADHS
+26 DATRLTERPLFADHS

-47 ALDIYSEMA
+47 ALDTYSQIA
-56 HAEFAPHNKKVDRE
+56 AAEFAPHNKKVDRE

-76 ENVESAPEQR
+76 DNVESVPEQR
-86 AALRA
+86 SALQA

-98 AACQE
+98 AACQD
-103 ESLGGMRLPYVVER
+103 ESFGGMHLPYVVER

-125 ACPTTAAYAFLTIA
+125 ACPTTAAYAFLTMA
-139 NANLLLTHGTSSQ
+139 NANVLLSQGTPSQ
-152 VERFVRPMLD
+152 VERFVRPMLE

-180 ADITTR
+180 ADITMR

-192 GSYRLTGNKM
+192 GTYRLTGNKM

-223 PDEHGVLRPGV
+223 PDERGALRPGV

-243 KYTIDADGKPG
+243 KHSLNVDGAPG
-254 VRNDVVVAGLNH
+254 ERNDIVVAGLNH

-276 LLNFGEGRHR
+276 LLNFGEGRYR
-286 PTGRA
+286 PGGRA
-291 GAIGELIGEEGR
+291 GALGELIGEEGK

-311 MNEAR
+311 MNESR

-325 IGYTGYLHAVDYA
+325 IGYTGYLHSVDYA
-338 RNRYQGRLPAQ
+338 RNRRQGRLPGN
-349 RDPGIP
+349 RDPELP
-355 PVRLIEHADV
+355 PVRLIDHADV

-371 QKAFVEGALAL
+371 QKALVEGALAL

-387 LLVDET
+387 LLVDES
-393 RTATPDDARRAHQ
+393 RTAPVEDARRAHQ

-419 SKWGLAAN
+419 SKWGVVAN

-473 VGSAEGM
+473 VGQAAG
-480 ASLAER
+480 AALVDLTGRIER
-486 IGRTVERANSV
+486 SVERAR
-497 TALTE
+497 AIAELTE
-502 EAAALRDAWSRLINV
+502 EAVALRDAWSRVLKV
-517 TNSLRAITDPT
+517 TTSLRALADPT
-528 VRLANASCYLDA
+528 LRLANAACYLDA
-540 FGHVIV
+540 FGHVVV
-546 AWLWLDMAVTAA
+546 AWLWLDQAVVAA
-558 SKLEGTDAA
+558 RSINGPEAA

-574 ACRYFYRWEL
+574 ACRYFYKWEL
-584 PRIGRW
+584 PRIDRW
-590 LGLLD
+590 LGLLE
-595 PVERTPLD
+595 PVDRTPLD
-603 ATDDCFC
+603 TADDWFG

>member
-1 MKGLFTVS
+1 MS

-17 VEFLLFEWL
+17 VDFLLFEWL
-26 DVARLTERSSFADHS
+26 DVTRLTERSTFAEHS

-47 ALDIYSEMA
+47 ALDTYSEIA

-76 ENVESAPEQR
+76 ENVVSAPEQR
-86 AALRA
+86 VAYRA

-98 AACQE
+98 AACQD
-103 ESLGGMRLPYVVER
+103 ESFGGMRLPYVVER

-125 ACPTTAAYAFLTIA
+125 ACPTTAAYAFLTMA
-139 NANLLLTHGTSSQ
+139 NANLLLTHGTPSQ
-152 VERFVRPMLD
+152 IERFARPMLD

-186 AERQPD
+186 AERQSD
-192 GSYRLTGNKM
+192 GMYRVTGNKM

-223 PDEHGVLRPGV
+223 PDERGALRPGV
-234 AGISLFIVP
+234 AGISLFVVP
-243 KYTIDADGKPG
+243 KYVAGA
-254 VRNDVVVAGLNH
+254 RNDIVVAGLNH

-276 LLNFGEGRHR
+276 LLNFGERG
-286 PTGRA
+286 
-291 GAIGELIGEEGR
+291 GAVGELIGEEGR

-325 IGYTGYLHAVDYA
+325 IGYTGYLHAVEYA
-338 RNRYQGRLPAQ
+338 RNRRQGRLPGQ
-349 RDPGIP
+349 RDPQLP
-355 PVRLIEHADV
+355 PVRLVDHADV

-371 QKAFVEGALAL
+371 QKAYVEGALAL

-387 LLVDET
+387 SLVDEI
-393 RTATPDDARRAHQ
+393 RTAPPDDARRARE

-419 SKWGLAAN
+419 SKWGVAAN

-473 VGSAEGM
+473 IADGA
-480 ASLAER
+480 ALAE
-486 IGRTVERANSV
+486 
-497 TALTE
+497 LTE
-502 EAAALRDAWSRLINV
+502 RIEGSIKRAAAIATLADEAAALRDAWSRVVI
-517 TNSLRAITDPT
+517 TTTSLRAVSDAT
-528 VRLANASCYLDA
+528 VRLANAACYLDA
-540 FGHVIV
+540 FGHVVV
-546 AWLWLDMAVTAA
+546 AWLWLDQAIPAA
-558 SKLEGTDAA
+558 RATEGADAA

-584 PRIGRW
+584 PRIDRW
-590 LGLLD
+590 LGLLEPID
-595 PVERTPLD
+595 RTTLD
-603 ATDDCFC
+603 VADEWFA

>member
-1 MKGLFTVS
+1 MS

-17 VEFLLFEWL
+17 IDFLLFEWL
-26 DVARLTERSSFADHS
+26 EVAHLAERSSFADHS

-47 ALDIYSEMA
+47 ALDIYSQIA

-86 AALRA
+86 SALQA

-98 AACQE
+98 AACQK
-103 ESLGGMRLPYVVER
+103 ESLGGMCLPYVVER

-139 NANLLLTHGTSSQ
+139 NANLLLMHATPLQ

-186 AERQPD
+186 AQRQPD

-223 PDEHGVLRPGV
+223 PDQYGVLRPGV

-243 KYTIDADGKPG
+243 KHTIDAEGKAG
-254 VRNDVVVAGLNH
+254 ARNDVVVAGLNH

-286 PTGRA
+286 PAGRA

-316 ITVGLGAAA
+316 ITVGLSAAA
-325 IGYTGYLHAVDYA
+325 IGYTGYLHALDYA
-338 RNRYQGRLPAQ
+338 RHRYQGRLPAQ
-349 RDPGIP
+349 RDPELP
-355 PVRLIEHADV
+355 PVRLIDHADV

-371 QKAFVEGALAL
+371 QKSLVEGALAL
-382 VLFSA
+382 VLYSA

-393 RTATPDDARRAHQ
+393 HTAPPDAARLAHQ

-419 SKWGLAAN
+419 SKWGVAAN

-460 TFGIQAIDLLGRK
+460 TFGIQALDLLGRK
-473 VGSAEGM
+473 VGNAEGM
-480 ASLAER
+480 ATLAER
-486 IGRTVERANSV
+486 IGRTVERADGV
-497 TALTE
+497 TTLTE
-502 EAAALRDAWSRLINV
+502 EAAALRAAWSRIV
-517 TNSLRAITDPT
+517 TTTNSLRAITDPT
-528 VRLANASCYLDA
+528 LRLANASCYLDA

-558 SKLEGTDAA
+558 SRLEATDTA
-567 FYRGKLA
+567 FYRGKMT

-584 PRIGRW
+584 PRLDRW

-603 ATDDCFC
+603 VTDDCFA

>member
-1 MKGLFTVS
+1 MS

-17 VEFLLFEWL
+17 VDFLLFEWL
-26 DVARLTERSSFADHS
+26 DVTGLTQRVAFADHS
-41 RQTFDA
+41 RQTFEA
-47 ALDIYSEMA
+47 ALDTYSEIA
-56 HAEFAPHNKKVDRE
+56 RAEFAPHNKKVDRE

-86 AALRA
+86 SALRA
-91 FAAAGLL
+91 FAEAGLL

-103 ESLGGMRLPYVVER
+103 ETLGGMHLPYVVER

-125 ACPTTAAYAFLTIA
+125 ACPGTAAYAFLTIA
-139 NANLLLTHGTSSQ
+139 NANLLLTHGTPAQ
-152 VERFVRPMLD
+152 IGRLVRPMLD
-162 GRWTGTMCLSE
+162 GKWMGTMCLSE

-186 AERQPD
+186 ADRQAD
-192 GSYRLTGNKM
+192 GTYRLTGNKM

-223 PDEHGVLRPGV
+223 PDECGVLRPGI
-234 AGISLFIVP
+234 AGISLFAVP
-243 KYTIDADGKPG
+243 KYLPGSGDGPAA
-254 VRNDVVVAGLNH
+254 RNDVVVAGLNH

-286 PTGRA
+286 PGGRA
-291 GAIGELIGEEGR
+291 GAVGELIGEEGR
-303 GLAYMFQM
+303 GLAYMFHM

-316 ITVGLGAAA
+316 ITVGLSAAA

-338 RNRYQGRLPAQ
+338 RSRHQGRLPTQ
-349 RDPGIP
+349 RNPESS
-355 PVRLIEHADV
+355 PVRLIDHADV

-393 RTATPDDARRAHQ
+393 QTAPAEEARRARQ
-406 LLELLTPVSKSWP
+406 LLELLTPVTKSWP
-419 SKWGLAAN
+419 SKWGVVAN

-432 VHGGYGYTQDYNV
+432 VHGGYGYTQDFNV

-473 VGSAEGM
+473 VGSADGM
-480 ASLAER
+480 ALADLTARIEHSAER
-486 IGRTVERANSV
+486 AASAAELSA
-497 TALTE
+497 
-502 EAAALRDAWSRLINV
+502 EAAALRDAWSRVLA
-517 TNSLRAITDPT
+517 TTRSLQSISDATLK
-528 VRLANASCYLDA
+528 LANAGCYLDA
-540 FGHVIV
+540 FGHVVV
-546 AWLWLDMAVTAA
+546 AWLWLDQAVTAIRGI
-558 SKLEGTDAA
+558 EGRDAA
-567 FYRGKLA
+567 FYQGKLG
-574 ACRYFYRWEL
+574 ACRYFYKWEL
-584 PRIGRW
+584 PRIDRW

-595 PVERTPLD
+595 PVDRTPLD
-603 ATDDCFC
+603 AVDEWFA

>member
-1 MKGLFTVS
+1 MS
-9 SLLLSRRD
+9 SLVLSRRD
-17 VEFLLFEWL
+17 VDFLLYEWL
-26 DVARLTERSSFADHS
+26 DVVRLTERPAFADHS

-47 ALDIYSEMA
+47 ALDTYSDIA

-70 PPRLVG
+70 PPRWDGDRV
-76 ENVESAPEQR
+76 VSVPEQR
-86 AALRA
+86 AALQA

-98 AACQE
+98 AACE
-103 ESLGGMRLPYVVER
+103 DESLGGMRLPYVVER

-125 ACPTTAAYAFLTIA
+125 ACPTTAAYAFLTMA
-139 NANLLLTHGTSSQ
+139 NANLLRTHGTAAQ
-152 VERFVRPMLD
+152 VARFVRPMLD

-186 AERQPD
+186 AERRTD
-192 GSYRLTGNKM
+192 GTYRLTGNKM
-202 WISGGDHDLADNI
+202 WISGGDHELAENI

-223 PDEHGVLRPGV
+223 PDERGALRPGV
-234 AGISLFIVP
+234 GGISLFVVP
-243 KYTIDADGKPG
+243 KYVVDADGTRG
-254 VRNDVVVAGLNH
+254 ERNDIVVAGLNH

-286 PTGRA
+286 PGGRA
-291 GAIGELIGEEGR
+291 GAVGELIGEEGR
-303 GLAYMFQM
+303 GLEYMFQM

-338 RNRYQGRLPAQ
+338 RNRRQGRLPSQ
-349 RDPGIP
+349 RNPELP
-355 PVRLIEHADV
+355 PVRLIDHADV

-371 QKAFVEGALAL
+371 QKAYVEGALAL

-387 LLVDET
+387 SLVDEV
-393 RTATPDDARRAHQ
+393 RTAAPDDARRARQ

-419 SKWGLAAN
+419 SKWGVAAN

-432 VHGGYGYTQDYNV
+432 VHGGYGYTQDYDV

-473 VGSAEGM
+473 VCNGDGTA
-480 ASLAER
+480 LADLGAR
-486 IGRTVERANSV
+486 MQRSIERAAAIAELS
-497 TALTE
+497 E
-502 EAAALRDAWSRLINV
+502 EAASLRDAWSRVLA
-517 TNSLRAITDPT
+517 TTATLRAIPDATL
-528 VRLANASCYLDA
+528 RLANASCYLEA
-540 FGHVIV
+540 FGHVVV
-546 AWLWLDMAVTAA
+546 AWLWLDQTVTAA
-558 SKLEGTDAA
+558 RASAESDAA

-584 PRIGRW
+584 PRIDRW
-590 LGLLD
+590 LRLLA
-595 PVERTPLD
+595 PVDRTPLATQD
-603 ATDDCFC
+603 AWFG

>member
-1 MKGLFTVS
+1 MN
-9 SLLLSRRD
+9 SLLLSRWD
-17 VEFLLFEWL
+17 VDFLLYEWL
-26 DVARLTERSSFADHS
+26 EVTRLTERPPFADHS

-47 ALDIYSEMA
+47 ALDTYSEIA

-76 ENVESAPEQR
+76 EKVVSAPEQR
-86 AALRA
+86 SALQA

-103 ESLGGMRLPYVVER
+103 ETLGGMRLPYVVER

-139 NANLLLTHGTSSQ
+139 NANLLLAHATPSQ
-152 VERFVRPMLD
+152 IWRFVRPMLD

-202 WISGGDHDLADNI
+202 WISGGDHDLTDNI

-223 PDEHGVLRPGV
+223 PDERGSLRPGV
-234 AGISLFIVP
+234 AGISLFAVP
-243 KYTIDADGKPG
+243 KYLPGADNQLGE
-254 VRNDVVVAGLNH
+254 RNDIVVAGLNH

-276 LLNFGEGRHR
+276 LLNFGEGRYR
-286 PTGRA
+286 PGGRA
-291 GAIGELIGEEGR
+291 GAVGELIGEEGR
-303 GLAYMFQM
+303 GLAYMFHM

-325 IGYTGYLHAVDYA
+325 IGYTGYLHSVDYA
-338 RNRYQGRLPAQ
+338 RSRHQGRLPTQ
-349 RDPGIP
+349 RNPESL

-371 QKAFVEGALAL
+371 QKAFVEGSLAL

-387 LLVDET
+387 FLVDEAQ
-393 RTATPDDARRAHQ
+393 TASAEDAERARK
-406 LLELLTPVSKSWP
+406 LLDLLTPVSKSWP
-419 SKWGLAAN
+419 SKWGVAAN

-432 VHGGYGYTQDYNV
+432 VHGGYGYTQDFNV

-473 VGSAEGM
+473 VGAADGIAITDLTM
-480 ASLAER
+480 R
-486 IGRTVERANSV
+486 IGRTVDRATSISDL
-497 TALTE
+497 AE
-502 EAAALRDAWSRLINV
+502 ETAALRDAWSRLLE
-517 TNSLRAITDPT
+517 TTTSLRSIQDATL
-528 VRLANASCYLDA
+528 RLANASCYLDA
-540 FGHVIV
+540 FGHVVV
-546 AWLWLDMAVTAA
+546 AWLWLDQALIAA
-558 SKLEGTDAA
+558 RNIEGSESA

-574 ACRYFYRWEL
+574 ACRYFYKWEL
-584 PRIGRW
+584 PRIDRW

-595 PVERTPLD
+595 PVDRTVLD
-603 ATDDCFC
+603 TAEDVF

>member
-1 MKGLFTVS
+1 MPDTLN
-9 SLLLSRRD
+9 SLVLSRRD

-26 DVARLTERSSFADHS
+26 NVARLSERPEFAEHS

-47 ALDIYSEMA
+47 ALDIYSEIA
-56 HAEFAPHNKKVDRE
+56 HAEFAPHNKKVDRQ
-70 PPRLVG
+70 PPQLVG
-76 ENVESAPEQR
+76 ENVESIPEQR

-91 FAAAGLL
+91 FAEAGLL
-98 AACQE
+98 AACQKE
-103 ESLGGMRLPYVVER
+103 TLGGMSLPYVVER

-125 ACPTTAAYAFLTIA
+125 ACPTTSAYAFLTIA
-139 NANLLLTHGTSSQ
+139 NANLLLNYGTPSQ
-152 VERFVRPMLD
+152 IERFARPMLE
-162 GRWTGTMCLSE
+162 GKWTGTMCLSE

-186 AERQPD
+186 AERQLD
-192 GSYRLTGNKM
+192 GRYRLTGNKM
-202 WISGGDHDLADNI
+202 WISGGDHDLTDNI

-223 PDEHGVLRPGV
+223 PDESGALRPGV
-234 AGISLFIVP
+234 GGISLFVVP
-243 KYTIDADGKPG
+243 KYTLGADGQLG
-254 VRNDVVVAGLNH
+254 ERNDVVVAGLNH

-276 LLNFGEGRHR
+276 LLNFGEGRYL
-286 PTGRA
+286 PAGQA
-291 GAIGELIGEEGR
+291 GAIGELVGEEGR

-338 RNRYQGRLPAQ
+338 RNRKQGRLPGQ
-349 RDPGIP
+349 RNPESP
-355 PVRLIEHADV
+355 PVRLIDHADV

-371 QKAFVEGALAL
+371 QKSFVEGALAL

-387 LLVDET
+387 MLVDEAH
-393 RTATPDDARRAHQ
+393 TAPEGDAQRARQ
-406 LLELLTPVSKSWP
+406 LLELLTPITKSWP

-473 VGSAEGM
+473 VGAADAM
-480 ASLAER
+480 ADLADR
-486 IGRTVERANSV
+486 IGASIMRAS
-497 TALTE
+497 AIPELTQ
-502 EAAALRDAWSRLINV
+502 EAAALRDAWARVLK
-517 TNSLRAITDPT
+517 TTKSLQAISDATL
-528 VRLANASCYLDA
+528 RLANASCYLDA
-540 FGHVIV
+540 FGHVVV
-546 AWLWLDMAVTAA
+546 AWLWLDQAVTATRGV
-558 SKLEGTDAA
+558 EGTEAA

-584 PRIGRW
+584 PRVDRW

-603 ATDDCFC
+603 TADDWFA